1 MSGGREVD
9 RLGSPKRSFA
19 QNYSWPRLRM
29 AHIKNRILRCVRYF
43 DTTPGQNQ
51 FNQPAPNPYLN
62 FDQAIERFIRLA

>member
-1 MSGGREVD
+1 
-9 RLGSPKRSFA
+9 
-19 QNYSWPRLRM
+19 M